1 MDINLDRV
9 KNWKL
14 KTTIDIEHAG
24 LQPQKLLS
32 FILKLFLSG
41 FHSHNPSQQ
50 KKGIYLNCQKHDIKW
65 NFPNERSRWAVYKRC
80 SYSVKS

>member
-1 MDINLDRV
+1 MTWTWSRTDLVMDINLDRV

-50 KKGIYLNCQKHDIKW
+50 KKRDLPKLSKT
-65 NFPNERSRWAVYKRC
+65 
-80 SYSVKS
+80 